1 MMFEYIKENL
11 ELIIEKIA
19 GAARRAGRSPED
31 ITLVAVSKTHP
42 AEAIEAAVKFGVTD
56 IGESRIQEAEPK
68 LETLGN
74 IARWHMIGHL
84 QTNKVKKAVA
94 AFDIIQSVDSLKLA
108 TEIDRRAGQIGK
120 KIKCLIEINSA
131 GEVAKSGISLN
142 NAMDL
147 IQNTKD
153 LENIQLKGIMTI
165 GPLTD
170 DGQLTRDAF
179 RKTRKLFEQG
189 RSLIG
194 DQFDILSI
202 GMSDDFEI
210 AIEEGSNMVRIGTA
224 IFGQRKI

>member
-108 TEIDRRAGQIGK
+108 TEIDRHAGQIGK

-170 DGQLTRDAF
+170 DGQLIRDAF

>member
-131 GEVAKSGISLN
+131 GEAAKSGISLN

-170 DGQLTRDAF
+170 DGQLIRDAF